1 MAQEYGN
8 GVEVACQLDSHEFY
22 IKRNI
27 FRSDYCSSPRLES
40 VTECW
45 TDSWAVDAIMNVTES
60 VMESFT
66 ESFTESS
73 FERESVIENTTESL
87 TDSVTETE
95 SVVQETSAHYDDTKM
110 DEIPYGR
117 RNPWG
122 PFSYAQ
128 LITQAISS
136 TPEKRMTLNQIYDYL
151 TSHFSYFQQRK
162 ANDKSASWKVKS
174 INTMTW

>member
-1 MAQEYGN
+1 MAQKYGN
-8 GVEVACQLDSHEFY
+8 GVEVACQVDSHEFY

-66 ESFTESS
+66 ESYTESS
-73 FERESVIENTTESL
+73 FERESVIEYTTESL

-95 SVVQETSAHYDDTKM
+95 SVVQDTSAHYDDTKM

-162 ANDKSASWKVKS
+162 ANDKSVSWKVKS
-174 INTMTW
+174 IR